1 MNAEDEVM
9 IRDLNE
15 LLRGCHMGAAAFR
28 EYLVQAQS
36 EKLRETLNRSLQRVE
51 KHETELTSRVNAYG
65 AGAPECA
72 GVMAML
78 SQAAEKIKV
87 MMADS
92 DEDILNQSLRA
103 MDMGLKACYDFI
115 EKHRPVPGEMLF
127 VIHEL
132 QQDYKEVVRELTEL
146 KLNAL

>member
-1 MNAEDEVM
+1 
-9 IRDLNE
+9 
-15 LLRGCHMGAAAFR
+15 
-28 EYLVQAQS
+28 
-36 EKLRETLNRSLQRVE
+36 
-51 KHETELTSRVNAYG
+51 
-65 AGAPECA
+65 
-72 GVMAML
+72 ML

-103 MDMGLKACYDFI
+103 MDMGLKACHDFI
-115 EKHRPVPGEMLF
+115 EKHRPVPEEMLF

>member
-1 MNAEDEVM
+1 MNTEDEVM

-36 EKLRETLNRSLQRVE
+36 EKLRETLNRSLQRFE
-51 KHETELTSRVNAYG
+51 KHETELTSRINAYG
-65 AGAPECA
+65 ADAPDCV

-103 MDMGLKACYDFI
+103 MDMGLKACHDFI
-115 EKHRPVPGEMLF
+115 EKHRPVPEEMLF